1 VVCFESPAIRTPPVI
16 SSSLCCADAWVKGYR
31 NMKRALQDT
40 TGICEGWHSALKA
53 GGLAEKRRL
62 QGRRPDWLVYKLFVE
77 VLSQLL

>member
-1 VVCFESPAIRTPPVI
+1 VI
-16 SSSLCCADAWVKGYR
+16 SFSFVTAAEWVKGYR

-40 TGICEGWHSALKA
+40 TGICEGWHSSLKA

-77 VLSQLL
+77 VCSQLWLLTAL